1 MKESLVDTT
10 INISLILPHKK
21 VFIGYRHI
29 VFYDSIPENKS
40 YLFPFGPIKAI
51 IFHEMSLKLRSTT
64 YNINKDIYL
73 GLPVGQYAMSWLVA
87 LLKVCAV
94 LLILQH

>member
-1 MKESLVDTT
+1 MLSTYYL
-10 INISLILPHKK
+10 L
-21 VFIGYRHI
+21 
-29 VFYDSIPENKS
+29 DSIPENKS
-40 YLFPFGPIKAI
+40 YLFPFFGPIKAN
-51 IFHEMSLKLRSTT
+51 FLHEMSLKLRSTT

-73 GLPVGQYAMSWLVA
+73 GLPVGQYATSWLVA